1 MQASSLILTTTCEI
15 SPFYGLRKYGTE
27 KPSIRFKARP
37 LLTTGCPGLD
47 LGLRLGL
54 VGSPPGLD
62 SSAQLPLL
70 YSASLKHAP
79 KLSCSSRL
87 AFSSSSSLSVLQYAG
102 RLMGRFPG
110 VRWEAGLLDTVPSPL
125 LELPLLRSCPP
136 VHQACRLEVAG
147 EDDEDCRLAMHSM
160 PWMAS

>member
-1 MQASSLILTTTCEI
+1 M
-15 SPFYGLRKYGTE
+15 F
-27 KPSIRFKARP
+27 
-37 LLTTGCPGLD
+37 TTGCLLLRVRTGTGLKGTFN
-47 LGLRLGL
+47 LA
-54 VGSPPGLD
+54 PY
-62 SSAQLPLL
+62 ANTFLL

-87 AFSSSSSLSVLQYAG
+87 AFSSSSLSFLQYAG
-102 RLMGRFPG
+102 LLMGRFPG
-110 VRWEAGLLDTVPSPL
+110 VRWEAGLLDAVPSPL

-147 EDDEDCRLAMHSM
+147 EDDEDCRLAIHNM